1 LSREEVR
8 RALGAV
14 RIPVYRACLT
24 TIYAGGLR
32 LLEGA
37 HLQVPD
43 IDSDRMLFHVH
54 GKGKKDRYVPLP
66 EPTLHLLRAFW
77 RTHRS
82 PLWMFPAP
90 TRHGLKHSL
99 AHNGGPVTR
108 SSLQSAFRRALKQCA
123 VVKRAHVHTLRHS
136 YATHLLEAGVNL
148 RIIQENLGHGSARTT
163 QIYTHLTR
171 EVRATLT
178 DPLNQLLQGLRS
190 CPEVFM
196 LEVADIFRLHGA
208 AYRARCGDRLLPSH
222 QRARQDIAACRTA
235 YFGGH
240 LKQCDRC
247 GQKVYTYHSCG
258 NRHCPKCHR
267 HQTERWIE
275 KQRPRLLPCFYFLLT
290 FTLPSELRPLAR
302 AHQKKLYGLLMRC
315 AVAALRKLARDPR
328 YLGARPGCLAV
339 LHTWTRAMLY
349 HPHVHLLVTA
359 GGLSA
364 DRTQWIPSKNPGIWS
379 RWRRSR

>member
-1 LSREEVR
+1 MIQDMQLRGFSARTQECYAAAVGQFAQHFHTSPDQLSEEHLRQYFLYLANEKKVARATATIALCGIKFFYEQTVQRQWPTLQLIRPAREKKLPVVLSREEVR

-43 IDSDRMLFHVH
+43 IDSARMLFHIH

-66 EPTLHLLRAFW
+66 EPTLQMLRAYW

-82 PLWMFPAP
+82 PLWLFPAP

-108 SSLQSAFRRALKQCA
+108 SSLQSAFRAALKRCGI
-123 VVKRAHVHTLRHS
+123 VKRAHVHTLRHS

-148 RIIQENLGHGSARTT
+148 RIIQDNLGHGSARTT

-178 DPLNQLLQGLRS
+178 DPLNQLLQGL
-190 CPEVFM
+190 
-196 LEVADIFRLHGA
+196 
-208 AYRARCGDRLLPSH
+208 
-222 QRARQDIAACRTA
+222 
-235 YFGGH
+235 
-240 LKQCDRC
+240 
-247 GQKVYTYHSCG
+247 
-258 NRHCPKCHR
+258 
-267 HQTERWIE
+267 
-275 KQRPRLLPCFYFLLT
+275 
-290 FTLPSELRPLAR
+290 
-302 AHQKKLYGLLMRC
+302 
-315 AVAALRKLARDPR
+315 
-328 YLGARPGCLAV
+328 
-339 LHTWTRAMLY
+339 
-349 HPHVHLLVTA
+349 
-359 GGLSA
+359 
-364 DRTQWIPSKNPGIWS
+364 
-379 RWRRSR
+379 